1 MNLENNTDKNLSQS
15 QDQQDSQ
22 SVEGQGERS
31 VDSQNQKTEVEMC
44 LTELSI
50 WKDQCKRVS
59 ADFENFKK
67 RTEKEQ
73 ARWADIAKESVLYDL
88 LSFVDSFDMALAQ
101 PQVDKVAIEMM
112 YQSVMKILAK
122 NDVKP
127 ISETKEFNPQFHE
140 AVMQVASADHK
151 QGEIVQFLSKGFM
164 LKDKVLRPAK
174 VSVAQ

>member
-1 MNLENNTDKNLSQS
+1 MNLENNTQENMPESH
-15 QDQQDSQ
+15 DQNNNQQ
-22 SVEGQGERS
+22 VEGQKSEA
-31 VDSQNQKTEVEMC
+31 EMC

-73 ARWADIAKESVLYDL
+73 ARWTDMAKESVLYDL
-88 LSFVDSFDMALAQ
+88 LTFVDTFDMALSQ
-101 PQVDKVAIEMM
+101 SQVDKVGIEMM
-112 YQSVMKILAK
+112 HQSLMKILAK
-122 NDVKP
+122 HDVKP
-127 ISETKEFNPQFHE
+127 MQETKEFNPEFHE
-140 AVMQVASADHK
+140 AVMQVAANEEYASG
-151 QGEIVQFLSKGFM
+151 QIVQFLSKGFM

>member
-1 MNLENNTDKNLSQS
+1 MNLENNTDKNHSQS
-15 QDQQDSQ
+15 QDQDNSP
-22 SVEGQGERS
+22 STEGQKSE
-31 VDSQNQKTEVEMC
+31 VDMC

-101 PQVDKVAIEMM
+101 PQIDKVGIEMM
-112 YQSVMKILAK
+112 YQSLMKILTK

-127 ISETKEFNPQFHE
+127 MAETKEFNPQFHE
-140 AVMQVASADHK
+140 AVMQVASTEHK
-151 QGEIVQFLSKGFM
+151 PGEIVQFLSKGFM

-174 VSVAQ
+174 VSVAE

>member
-1 MNLENNTDKNLSQS
+1 MNLENNSDKIQIES
-15 QDQQDSQ
+15 QDQDNGQPI
-22 SVEGQGERS
+22 EGQ
-31 VDSQNQKTEVEMC
+31 VDSKNPKSEAEMC

-73 ARWADIAKESVLYDL
+73 ARWTDIAKESVLYDL

-101 PQVDKVAIEMM
+101 PQVDKVGIEMM
-112 YQSVMKILAK
+112 YQSLMKILAK
-122 NDVKP
+122 NEIKVM
-127 ISETKEFNPQFHE
+127 SESKEFNPQFHE
-140 AVMQVASADHK
+140 AVMQVPTNGH
-151 QGEIVQFLSKGFM
+151 QPGEIVQFLSKGFM

-174 VSVAQ
+174 VSVAE

>member
-1 MNLENNTDKNLSQS
+1 MNLENNADQNHSSS
-15 QDQQDSQ
+15 QDQHDSQ
-22 SVEGQGERS
+22 PTEGQ
-31 VDSQNQKTEVEMC
+31 VDSKNPKSEVEMC

-73 ARWADIAKESVLYDL
+73 ARWADIAKESVLFDL
-88 LSFVDSFDMALAQ
+88 LSFIDSFDMALAQ
-101 PQVDKVAIEMM
+101 PQIDKVGIEMM
-112 YQSVMKILAK
+112 YQSLMKILTK

-127 ISETKEFNPQFHE
+127 MAETKEFNPQFHE
-140 AVMQVASADHK
+140 AVMQVVSNEH
-151 QGEIVQFLSKGFM
+151 QSGEIVQFLSKGFM

>member
-1 MNLENNTDKNLSQS
+1 MNLENNTDKNNSQS
-15 QDQQDSQ
+15 QDQQDQ
-22 SVEGQGERS
+22 PIEGQ
-31 VDSQNQKTEVEMC
+31 VDSKNPKTEAEMC

-101 PQVDKVAIEMM
+101 PQIDKVAIEMM

-127 ISETKEFNPQFHE
+127 MPETKEFNPQFHE
-140 AVMQVASADHK
+140 AVMQVASTDCK

-174 VSVAQ
+174 VSVAE